1 MKKKTA
7 GKAAKRTPSSPV
19 KHKAP
24 AKKRAERNPKKSGF
38 KDVYAALL
46 ALLKAYENRLVLKT
60 AKTGYEF
67 LEGPVP
73 TYKNRPMFFAGVR
86 AGKSYVSYHL
96 LPLYMDP
103 EMVKIIPPDL
113 KKRMQGKACFNFTS
127 VDPELFAEL
136 ARLTAAG
143 YERFKELKYL

>member
-7 GKAAKRTPSSPV
+7 GTAVKGKHSSAARKP
-19 KHKAP
+19 P
-24 AKKRAERNPKKSGF
+24 AKKAAPRKAKSDF
-38 KDVYAALL
+38 DDVYEALL
-46 ALLKAYENRLVLKT
+46 ALLRAYEDRLVLKT
-60 AKTGYEF
+60 GATGYEY
-67 LEGPVP
+67 LESPMP

-86 AGKSYVSYHL
+86 AGKSYISYHL

-103 EMVKIIPPDL
+103 KMVKIVPPQL
-113 KKRMQGKACFNFTS
+113 KKRMQGKACFNFTA

-136 ARLTAAG
+136 AKLTAAG